1 MLELKDLIYVEA
13 SEIKTYNDKVVGNN
27 RLGLK
32 RIERQKRKYVT
43 ITIHDKSSSSRGIV
57 KSFNIDNPNPRFV
70 DKIVNDISVWRI
82 ENTKVICLIDD
93 GGGEQY
99 QKVMTF
105 NSVYLK
111 YPSHDEEMT
120 HPISKQVVNLSNS
133 VPILA
138 YRLKD
143 SDPWITIGD
152 E

>member
-13 SEIKTYNDKVVGNN
+13 SEIKTYNDKVVANS

-32 RIERQKRKYVT
+32 RIERPKRRYVT

-57 KSFNIDNPNPRFV
+57 KSFNLDNPNPRFV

-82 ENTKVICLIDD
+82 EHTKVICLIAD
-93 GGGEQY
+93 GDQQY
-99 QKVMTF
+99 EKVVTF

-111 YPSHDEEMT
+111 YPGHDEEMT
-120 HPISKQVVNLSNS
+120 HPIPKQVVNLSNS

-143 SDPWITIGD
+143 TDQWITIGD

>member
-32 RIERQKRKYVT
+32 RIERPKRKYVT

-57 KSFNIDNPNPRFV
+57 KSFNLDNPNPRFV

-82 ENTKVICLIDD
+82 EHTKVICLIAD
-93 GGGEQY
+93 GDQQY
-99 QKVMTF
+99 EKVVTL

-120 HPISKQVVNLSNS
+120 HPIPKQVVNLSNS

-138 YRLKD
+138 YRLKETD
-143 SDPWITIGD
+143 QWITIGD